1 MAGADYLSNR
11 LLVVDNVYKEF
22 TCIVYVCLTIVTLML
37 TIRIKVTIV
46 RQTIQ
51 LNSLYK
57 KKLFRK
63 ICMLIEF
70 SSSAEKTSY
79 QGYGLLLLLNMAVV
93 RNMQTGDRELKQQM
107 RWSL

>member
-22 TCIVYVCLTIVTLML
+22 SCIVCLTIVTLML

-46 RQTIQ
+46 RQTIK